1 MRPVTVKP
9 DAGPISL
16 RLYPRAAERGV
27 LRREGL
33 SIAMGSLP
41 CARRAFIAARHVFAH
56 CVPRGARA
64 QVVLHR
70 F

>member
-9 DAGPISL
+9 DAGYRSE
-16 RLYPRAAERGV
+16 LYPRAAERGV
-27 LRREGL
+27 PRREGL
-33 SIAMGSLP
+33 SIVRAALP
-41 CARRAFIAARHVFAH
+41 WARCLARLRLSSRAH

-64 QVVLHR
+64 QVVFHS

>member
-9 DAGPISL
+9 DATAIST
-16 RLYPRAAERGV
+16 AERGV
-27 LRREGL
+27 PRREGL

-41 CARRAFIAARHVFAH
+41 CARRAFIAARQVFAH